1 MDYAVVSL
9 RIAGDMTQAE
19 EALND
24 ALIAQS
30 DLYGKLLKV
39 RKETEAS
46 PFTGHQQLLR
56 LMKAQQSLLSSSG
69 DLARVHAGLLELQV
83 EYAGIERCPE
93 SGDLQSVDAA
103 SSKVA

>member
-1 MDYAVVSL
+1 MDYAIASL

-39 RKETEAS
+39 RKETDAS

-93 SGDLQSVDAA
+93 SGDLQSVDTA